1 MNLLLN
7 QIDDSNEPFCVNPQ
21 NGSLDYLA
29 DIMGF
34 EYDDTLPVNCLH
46 PDCFVEKLIIAAE
59 EELARSGF
67 C

>member
-1 MNLLLN
+1 MQMN
-7 QIDDSNEPFCVNPQ
+7 ENPTTEEKP
-21 NGSLDYLA
+21 SLDYLA

-34 EYDDTLPVNCLH
+34 EYNKSLPINCLH
-46 PDCFVEKLIIAAE
+46 PDCFIEKLIVAAE